1 MDFGTILTSEQE
13 ITVDTGS
20 LATGAALKEE
30 GTALN
35 F

>member
-1 MDFGTILTSEQE
+1 MNFGTILTSEQE
-13 ITVDTGS
+13 VPVDTGS
-20 LATGAALKEE
+20 LATGAALNEE